1 MKCWAKEMITRSG
14 AKALLLFPFLF
25 LLGFGDCF
33 AQGEA
38 LAAKSAFS
46 FQNAVQ
52 EAQKLSEKPYKSPKG
67 EVPDPLLAINY
78 DQWRDIR
85 FKPEKSFWRKE
96 GLPFTLQFFHP
107 GLYYDRTV
115 GFYTITP
122 KGDAKPIPF
131 SKDLFTYRREEV
143 EPLVPSNFGF
153 AGFRIHHPINKPD
166 YHDEVAV
173 FVGASYFRAVG
184 QHMNYGLSARGLAI
198 DTVLPS
204 GEEFPYFRRF
214 WIHEPQPDAKD
225 ITLYALLD
233 SPSVAGAY
241 HFVIRPGKETV
252 IDVELTLFLRKPV
265 AKLGIAPMTSMFHH
279 GENSYAK
286 VMDDFRPEIHDSDG
300 LMIATASGEWIW
312 RPLVNPKTLL
322 VNSFQVNNPAGFG
335 LSQRD
340 LDFDHYQDLESNYEN
355 RPSLWISPLGNWG
368 EGRVELIQIP
378 TDKEIYDNI
387 VAFFVPSKLPEK
399 GEPLSFAYRMV
410 WHYATESPRPPAGS
424 VVATRASRTKVDGA
438 RKFIV
443 DFAGAQLDTLAA
455 DKPVEGVVTVGSGA
469 KFMEQQVYKNR
480 FTGGWRLV
488 FQILADEAL
497 SADKDRPKTKDPV
510 ELRAFL
516 KLGDNVLTETWSYAY
531 EP

>member
-1 MKCWAKEMITRSG
+1 
-14 AKALLLFPFLF
+14 LLFSLTLF
-25 LLGFGDCF
+25 FTFGECS

-38 LAAKSAFS
+38 LAAKSVFS
-46 FQNAVQ
+46 FQSVVQ
-52 EAQKLSEKPYKSPKG
+52 EAKKLSEKPYKSPKG

-85 FKPEKSFWRKE
+85 FRPEKSVWRKE

-115 GFYTITP
+115 GFCTITP
-122 KGDAKPIPF
+122 KGEVKPIPF

-143 EPLVPSNFGF
+143 EPLVPGNLGF

-173 FVGASYFRAVG
+173 FVGASYFRAIG

-204 GEEFPYFRRF
+204 GEEFPYFRKF

-225 ITLYALLD
+225 ISLYALLD

-252 IDVELTLFLRKPV
+252 IDVNLTLFLRKPV

-300 LMIATASGEWIW
+300 LMIATATGEWIW

-322 VNSFQVNNPAGFG
+322 VNSFQVSNPAGFG

-355 RPSLWISPLGNWG
+355 RPSLWISPVGNWG

-399 GEPLSFAYRMV
+399 GEPLSFAYQMV
-410 WHYATESPRPPAGS
+410 WHYSSEGPRPPAGR
-424 VVATRASRTKVDGA
+424 VVSTRVAKTKVEGA
-438 RKFIV
+438 RKFII
-443 DFAGAQLDTLAA
+443 DFAGNQLDTLAA

-488 FQILADEAL
+488 FQVLPDEAL